1 MIIWGSSFVALKI
14 AINDVPPMIVIFLRM
29 VVSLIAFIVLWRL
42 IRPTINYQAGDWKL
56 LGALALFEPC
66 FYFIFEALALQYTSA
81 GQAGMVTAIL
91 PILIAISALI
101 FLGERNTPK
110 QWFGFVIAIAGVLS
124 MSFASAE
131 SEQAPN
137 ALLGNFLEFLAMCTA
152 AGYTL
157 LTKHLIQRYSAFVIT
172 ASQSLIGCVFFLPLA
187 LASDWPEQISQ
198 DATTS
203 IVYLGLIVTI
213 GAYGL
218 YNYSLAHVK
227 ASVAGAYIN
236 LIPIASLAISIV
248 LLGERLSTIQVVAIG
263 VIFVGVYLSR
273 DRG

>member
-29 VVSLIAFIVLWRL
+29 VVSLIAFILLWRL
-42 IRPTINYQAGDWKL
+42 IRPTLNYQAGDWKL

-137 ALLGNFLEFLAMCTA
+137 APLGNFLEFLAMCTA

-187 LASDWPEQISQ
+187 LASDWPEQISY
-198 DATTS
+198 DATIS

-218 YNYSLAHVK
+218 YNYSLGHVK

-236 LIPIASLAISIV
+236 LIPIASLAISIAF
-248 LLGERLSTIQVVAIG
+248 LGERLSTIQVVAIG

-273 DRG
+273 DRN

>member
-29 VVSLIAFIVLWRL
+29 VVSLIAFILLWRL
-42 IRPTINYQAGDWKL
+42 IRPTLNYQAGDWKL

-137 ALLGNFLEFLAMCTA
+137 APLGNFLEFLAMCTA

-187 LASDWPEQISQ
+187 LASDWPEQISY
-198 DATTS
+198 DATIS

-248 LLGERLSTIQVVAIG
+248 LLDERLSTIQVVAIG

-273 DRG
+273 DRN